1 MQAPLG
7 MEGYMISW
15 INFIS
20 PTPCFAGDAAPIPPP
35 ALGRSKGAG
44 GCPKHEDPSVGGVR
58 SIGSLLAKKPCL
70 LAYVAI

>member
-35 ALGRSKGAG
+35 LLWAGAKGQEGA
-44 GCPKHEDPSVGGVR
+44 E
-58 SIGSLLAKKPCL
+58 A
-70 LAYVAI
+70 